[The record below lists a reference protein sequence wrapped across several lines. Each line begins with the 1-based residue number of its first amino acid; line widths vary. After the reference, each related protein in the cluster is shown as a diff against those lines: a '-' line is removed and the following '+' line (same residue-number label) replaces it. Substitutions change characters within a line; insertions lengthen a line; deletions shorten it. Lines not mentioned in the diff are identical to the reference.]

1 MSFEV
6 TFFIEARRRAKGR
19 FNIPR
24 KRFGQRNMCAHFHK
38 MKVSSLEVSQRHSQ
52 DSSHSHQAISD
63 YTLLTNP
70 RENMSAVFFFFALAK
85 YMMLLHILTA
95 RQNCASHIIVSCFKF
110 KPLERYYISIS
121 ITLFSIWNTS
131 SILRTSYVS
140 LQLERGKTKIYL
152 KLYVLSETLYFTK
165 LHDDAL
171 RRNVIKSV
179 YMMKTSINGCDSEVK
194 RPDIIGNICR
204 LYSLEINVEEIRAGR
219 DMIRRPSLSN
229 KNCNMSKRPKWTL
242 HDYANYRNVYSCEFA
257 P

>member
-6 TFFIEARRRAKGR
+6 TFFTEACWRAKGR

-38 MKVSSLEVSQRHSQ
+38 MKVSSLEVSQRHLQ

-70 RENMSAVFFFFALAK
+70 RENVSAVFFFTLIK
-85 YMMLLHILTA
+85 YMMLLYILTA
-95 RQNCASHIIVSCFKF
+95 RQNCASHLIVSCFKF
-110 KPLERYYISIS
+110 KPFERYYISIS
-121 ITLFSIWNTS
+121 IATLFSIWNTS
-131 SILRTSYVS
+131 SILRTSYIS

-152 KLYVLSETLYFTK
+152 KLYVLADIIFHEAPWWRFTK
-165 LHDDAL
+165 KCYKVGLYDENL
-171 RRNVIKSV
+171 YKW
-179 YMMKTSINGCDSEVK
+179 CDSEVK
-194 RPDIIGNICR
+194 RPDIIGNIRR
-204 LYSLEINVEEIRAGR
+204 LYSLKIDVEEIRAGR

-229 KNCNMSKRPKWTL
+229 KNCNLLKRPKWTL
-242 HDYANYRNVYSCEFA
+242 HDYANYRNVNSCEFA